1 MIQPASQE
9 LTAEYFPGIKS
20 LRFLRLDLPD
30 PVAGGN
36 KSFKL
41 KYHLE
46 VFRRM
51 RETHPDSPVEG
62 ASILSFGGAY
72 SNHIAA
78 LAHAGKVNNIPTIG
92 VIRGNE
98 LNENANPVLRFAKEC
113 GMKLHFISREYYR
126 QKNETESTLDFIR
139 RFGPIYI
146 VPEGGG
152 GDQGV
157 RGCLEILTRECDVFD
172 EIILPV
178 GTGTTIAG
186 LIQTAKTH
194 QHITGVAVLSAKD
207 HLENEITQMM
217 HEEISCS
224 WDILHDFTLG
234 GYANTSD
241 VLVEFITAMKS
252 RFNLPLDHVY
262 SGKALF
268 ALHKMT
274 ISGSYKGKSVLFV
287 HTGGYAFA

>member
-1 MIQPASQE
+1 MIQQASAE
-9 LTAEYFPGIKS
+9 LIAKYFPGINS
-20 LRFLRLDLPD
+20 LGLLRLDLPD
-30 PVAGGN
+30 AVAGGN

-46 VFRRM
+46 VFRM
-51 RETHPDSPVEG
+51 MGEG
-62 ASILSFGGAY
+62 SILSFGGAW
-72 SNHIAA
+72 SNHIAS
-78 LAHAGKVNNIPTIG
+78 LAYAGKVNGIPTIG
-92 VIRGNE
+92 VIRGEE
-98 LNENANPVLRFAKEC
+98 LNEDSNPVLRFAKEC

-126 QKNETESTLDFIR
+126 QKNETESTLDFIDQ
-139 RFGPIYI
+139 FGAIYI

-157 RGCLEILTRECDVFD
+157 RGCLEILTPDCDTFD
-172 EIILPV
+172 EIVLPV

-186 LIQTAKTH
+186 LIQTAKSH

-207 HLENEITQMM
+207 HLENEITRMM
-217 HEEISCS
+217 YEKIYCT

-234 GYANTSD
+234 GYANTSEE
-241 VLVEFITAMKS
+241 LTEFISTMKT

-268 ALHKMT
+268 ALHKLT
-274 ISGSYKGKSVLFV
+274 SAGSFRGKKVLFV
-287 HTGGYAFA
+287 HTGGYAFAQ